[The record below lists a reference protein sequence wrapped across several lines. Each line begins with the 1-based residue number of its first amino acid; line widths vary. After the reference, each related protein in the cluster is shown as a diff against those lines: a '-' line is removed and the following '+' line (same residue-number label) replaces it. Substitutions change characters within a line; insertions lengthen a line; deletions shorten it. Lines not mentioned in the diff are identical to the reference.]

1 MKKDILR
8 QFVIFVVIISFILI
22 LNFTLVNREEFGK
35 YYGVVLKF
43 TNEQE
48 ISNIDKKVKE
58 IEKVEEF
65 KYINISKVGIFD
77 KEFKLKFK
85 EEINQD
91 KKKKIEDK
99 VKEIEKDVKVDDAIE
114 YDKVS
119 NNINS
124 TDYVV
129 YAISIAIL
137 TGISVYIIN
146 RVSRDEK

>member
-8 QFVIFVVIISFILI
+8 QLVIFLVIISFIVI
-22 LNFTLVNREEFGK
+22 FNFTLVNREEFGK

-48 ISNIDKKVKE
+48 ISNVEKKVKE

-129 YAISIAIL
+129 YVISIAIL

-146 RVSRDEK
+146 RVSKNEK

>member
-8 QFVIFVVIISFILI
+8 QLVIFLVIISFIVI

-48 ISNIDKKVKE
+48 ISNVEKKVKE

-129 YAISIAIL
+129 YVISIAIV

-146 RVSRDEK
+146 RVSRNEK

>member
-48 ISNIDKKVKE
+48 ISNVEKKVKE

-77 KEFKLKFK
+77 KEYKLKFK

-129 YAISIAIL
+129 YVISIAIL

-146 RVSRDEK
+146 RVSRNEK

>member
-8 QFVIFVVIISFILI
+8 QLVIFLVIISFIVI

-48 ISNIDKKVKE
+48 ISNVEKKVKE

-77 KEFKLKFK
+77 KEYKLKFK

-129 YAISIAIL
+129 YVISIAIL

-146 RVSRDEK
+146 RVSRNEK

>member
-48 ISNIDKKVKE
+48 ISNVEKKVKE

-65 KYINISKVGIFD
+65 KYRNISKVGIFD

>member
-48 ISNIDKKVKE
+48 ISNVEKKVKE

-65 KYINISKVGIFD
+65 KYINISKIGIFD

>member
-48 ISNIDKKVKE
+48 ISNVEKKVKE

-77 KEFKLKFK
+77 KEYKLKFK

-124 TDYVV
+124 TDYIV

>member
-48 ISNIDKKVKE
+48 ISNVEKKVKE
-58 IEKVEEF
+58 IEKVEQF

-77 KEFKLKFK
+77 KEYKLKFK

-129 YAISIAIL
+129 YVISIAIL

>member
-48 ISNIDKKVKE
+48 ISNVEKKVKE

-137 TGISVYIIN
+137 TVISVYIIN

>member
-48 ISNIDKKVKE
+48 ISNVEKKVKE

-65 KYINISKVGIFD
+65 KYINVSKVGIFD
-77 KEFKLKFK
+77 KEYKLKFK

>member
-1 MKKDILR
+1 MKKDILI
-8 QFVIFVVIISFILI
+8 QLVIFLVIISFIVI

-48 ISNIDKKVKE
+48 ISNVEKKVKE

-129 YAISIAIL
+129 YVISIAIL